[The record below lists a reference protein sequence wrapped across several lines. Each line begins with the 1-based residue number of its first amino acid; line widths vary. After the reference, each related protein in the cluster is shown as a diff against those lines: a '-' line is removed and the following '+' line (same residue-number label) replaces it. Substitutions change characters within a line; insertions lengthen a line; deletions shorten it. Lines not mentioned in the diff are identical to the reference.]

1 MTGYRAD
8 ATIYSGVAPIIQTRY
23 KRITLTKQERNAKKI
38 ACTNKYSDT
47 KAMRVS
53 FARRLAAAILFL
65 AASAAGAVDFTPIQE
80 YAQSINASISYD
92 ELSGTGYLEK
102 NGSYVSFAIDQPYI
116 ALDWKIFKA
125 VSPPFAKE
133 SVTMVP
139 ADFMRAATSHLEGI
153 SSPAKEKYKV
163 AAILVDPGHGGKDSG
178 AIAEIGQNR
187 LLEKDLTLEVS
198 KRVVDLLRGR
208 YSDRRILATRETDT
222 YPSLDDRVSMANAVS
237 LGPSEAVIYVSIHA
251 NASFNKN
258 AKGYEVWYLNPDYRR
273 TVVDAQTVR
282 EKGTDIAPILNAM
295 LEEEFTTESII
306 LARKVYERLGAT
318 LSKDSPGR
326 GIRAEEWFVVRNA
339 KMPSILIEMGFI
351 TNPEEGGLL
360 AGEGYLRR
368 IGDAIYNGIT
378 DFIEHFE
385 R

>member
-1 MTGYRAD
+1 MMEYHVD
-8 ATIYSGVAPIIQTRY
+8 ATIYSGVAPGVQTRY
-23 KRITLTKQERNAKKI
+23 KRITLMTQETKSKKI
-38 ACTNKYSDT
+38 TGTRNYSDT
-47 KAMRVS
+47 KVMTVYS
-53 FARRLAAAILFL
+53 VRRFLTVLFL
-65 AASAAGAVDFTPIQE
+65 LAVFGAQAADFMPLQE
-80 YAQSINASISYD
+80 FALSIKASLSYD
-92 ELSGTGYLEK
+92 ELSGTGFLER
-102 NGSYVSFAIDQPYI
+102 NGAYVSFAIDQPYI
-116 ALDWKIFKA
+116 ALDWKNFA
-125 VSPPFAKE
+125 VVNPPYSKD

-139 ADFMRAATSHLEGI
+139 ADFMRAATLHLEGNV
-153 SSPAKEKYKV
+153 PATKERYKV
-163 AAILVDPGHGGKDSG
+163 AAILIDPGHGGKDTG
-178 AIAEIGQNR
+178 AVAENGSYR

-198 KRVVDLLRGR
+198 KRVLDLLKGR
-208 YSDRRILATRETDT
+208 YSDRRILTTREADT
-222 YPSLDDRVSMANAVS
+222 YPSLDDRVSMANSVN

-273 TVVDAQTVR
+273 TVVDAQTVK

-306 LARKVYERLGAT
+306 LARKVYERLGST
-318 LSKDSPGR
+318 ISKDSPGR

-351 TNPEEGGLL
+351 TNPDEGGKL

-368 IGDAIYNGIT
+368 IGDAIYNGIV